1 MSTRDLNIIER
12 GIAGQDWS
20 QERGKISAKEL
31 SQVGEQSTSSTSALN
46 ALPTPFARF
55 YVVKEAFRRVK
66 EEYVSKRINAG
77 YAYRQLVSDCLD
89 VYELLFNLK
98 YHHNH
103 WKGKE
108 ILVREWDKETEM
120 ARLKET
126 VPKLYNSVSAY
137 WETDI
142 NQDKLYFIVLR
153 EAGKEKLL
161 ATSSPWTGF
170 VTPPDLDKTLAR
182 DDSNTIDSE
191 FNAIRY
197 ADLHLK
203 KKDKGE
209 YFRDVVLFEK
219 RPADFKNYMYNVLFG
234 QNGLDDR
241 LSEIRDYI
249 RAFKDDPDI
258 RNDYKQSLRSV
269 KTGDDND
276 LVVNGL
282 VFSSKDEKD
291 AVSMFND
298 VVIKLPYRISETNY
312 FVPQMNGKEDRKYDY
327 LLPLSEEALKVLD
340 LDAIE
345 VHYRE
350 YGGKNLE
357 VTVKD
362 TDGKVYKRTYIKSYN
377 RNDRFASSTG
387 VEGEIVDL
395 SDSESYNI
403 NIDTAFF
410 PSLLHCSANEA
421 ENNYFK
427 LMVAVRDANR
437 MPRLKGEDVDCT
449 FYVNKDGRC
458 ECLYKTEALD
468 KNGLTSGS
476 KKGVVRSVQDG
487 NTACCTVFFEVFNA
501 VPCAFSIKLK
511 IDGRD
516 VSGLLIPHVKKSSAT
531 VKLTYAIDFGTTNTY
546 ISKREQGNDFAP
558 SQLTMTDTMMS
569 YLHGIAKVPMKPIDQ
584 WEDVP
589 FVDAKSYFQTEFV
602 PPFIDGEKYKFPL
615 RTAISKRVRKDAR
628 PELFDNCNI
637 AFSYGKTK
645 KAGDNEVSTDIK
657 WDGANDERRLFIR
670 ELLLIVKADALQS
683 NADLARTELVWFYP
697 LSMNAEALNDLTDIW
712 NKQAEEVLGIPTTQI
727 KHYTE
732 SEAPYYYLSQT
743 DDFKSVSSV
752 AIVDIGGGST
762 DVVYFENNKPLL
774 ANSVHFGC
782 DVMWGNAYAK
792 IANSRK
798 NGIYEYYKNQVTF
811 PFDATLKGI
820 NEEMTAVNSEASTRD
835 IINFWIAN
843 SDKIEV
849 KGRDFNKVLRRD
861 CKPLFLYHYAAIIY
875 YMARMFKSRDLAC
888 PRDIAFSGN
897 GSRYIDGYL
906 TPNIKKLEAITKKVF
921 CKVYGKEVDNIH
933 IILPDC
939 RKETTC
945 YGGLYHDRIQVQGQ
959 SLDSP
964 EEIFFQGVDK
974 TEYKKVADLRE
985 AYNSGLR
992 NALINSIEELN
1003 EIYFEMLDMLIG
1015 EDDIQNISVSSLEDG
1030 MLSNEIADSLDKNF
1044 QNEVLSKYGDNK
1056 KYRDSLFFLPIV
1068 SNIHALTYVTKYKV
1082 ENDV

>member
-1 MSTRDLNIIER
+1 MSTRDLNIIDR

-31 SQVGEQSTSSTSALN
+31 SAVMEESTSSTSALN

-66 EEYVSKRINAG
+66 EEYVSKRSTKSQDAG
-77 YAYRQLVSDCLD
+77 YAYHQLVSDCLD

-98 YHHNH
+98 YHRNH
-103 WKGKE
+103 WKEKE
-108 ILVREWDKETEM
+108 ILIREWNKETEM
-120 ARLKET
+120 ARLKES

-137 WETDI
+137 WDTDI
-142 NQDKLYFIVLR
+142 NLDKLYFIILR
-153 EAGKEKLL
+153 EGGKEKLL

-170 VTPPDLDKTLAR
+170 VTPPDLDKTFAK
-182 DDSNTIDSE
+182 DDSNTVNSK
-191 FNAIRY
+191 FNAVRY
-197 ADLHLK
+197 ADLQLK

-209 YFRDVVLFEK
+209 YFRNVVLFED
-219 RPADFKNYMYNVLFG
+219 RPVDFKNYMYNVLFG
-234 QNGLDDR
+234 STGLDGR

-249 RAFKDDPDI
+249 REFKDDKDI
-258 RNDYKQSLRSV
+258 RNDYKQVLRPV
-269 KTGDDND
+269 KTVDDND

-291 AVSMFND
+291 VVSMFND
-298 VVIKLPYRISETNY
+298 VVIKLPYRISQTNY
-312 FVPQMNGKEDRKYDY
+312 VVPQMNGKEDRTHDY
-327 LLPLSEEALKVLD
+327 LLPLSEEALQVLD
-340 LDAIE
+340 LDAIK
-345 VHYRE
+345 VLYKE
-350 YGGKNLE
+350 YGGEMLE

-362 TDGKVYKRTYIKSYN
+362 TDGKVYKRTYSKNGGS
-377 RNDRFASSTG
+377 ASSTG
-387 VEGEIVDL
+387 VEGRVVDL
-395 SDSESYNI
+395 SDREYNI
-403 NIDTAFF
+403 NIDTALF
-410 PSLLHCSANEA
+410 PSLLHCSANAE

-449 FYVNKDGRC
+449 FYTKDKDGRC
-458 ECLYKTEALD
+458 ERLYKTEALD

-476 KKGVVRSVQDG
+476 KMGVVRSVQDA
-487 NTACCTVFFEVFNA
+487 NSACSTVFFEVFNA
-501 VPCAFSIKLK
+501 VPCAFSIHLKL
-511 IDGRD
+511 DGQD
-516 VSGLLIPHVKKSSAT
+516 VSGLLVPHVKESSAT

-546 ISKREQGNDFAP
+546 ISKRVQGSDVAP

-569 YLHGIAKVPMKPIDQ
+569 YLHGVAKTPKKPIDL

-589 FVDAKSYFQTEFV
+589 FADAKSYFQTEFV

-628 PELFDNCNI
+628 AELFDNCNI

-657 WDGANDERRLFIR
+657 WDGANDDRRLFIR
-670 ELLLIVKADALQS
+670 ELLMIIKADALQS
-683 NADLARTELVWFYP
+683 NADLARTKLVWFYP
-697 LSMNAEALNDLTDIW
+697 LSMRAEVLNDLAEIW
-712 NKQAEEVLGIPTTQI
+712 DKQAEEVLGIPATQI

-732 SEAPYYYLSQT
+732 SEVPYYYFSRT
-743 DDFKSVSSV
+743 DDFKAVSSV
-752 AIVDIGGGST
+752 AIIDIGGGST
-762 DVVYFENNKPLL
+762 DVVYFENNKSLL

-782 DVMWGNAYAK
+782 DVMWGNAYDK
-792 IANSRK
+792 MVNSRK

-811 PFDATLKGI
+811 PTDATLKGV
-820 NEEMTAVNSEASTRD
+820 NEEMTADGSTSSTRD

-849 KGRDFNKVLRRD
+849 EGHKFNKVLRRD

-906 TPNIKKLEAITKKVF
+906 TSNIKTLEEITKKVF
-921 CKVYGKEVDNIH
+921 CKVYGNEVDDIH
-933 IILPDC
+933 IILPEC

-945 YGGLYHDRIQVQGQ
+945 YGGLYRDCIQGQ
-959 SLDSP
+959 SPVSP

-974 TEYKKVADLRE
+974 TEYEKVADLRK
-985 AYNSGLR
+985 AFDSGLR
-992 NALINSIEELN
+992 TALIESVEELN
-1003 EIYFEMLDMLIG
+1003 AIYLEMLDILTRK
-1015 EDDIQNISVSSLEDG
+1015 DDIQNISVSSLTNG

-1044 QNEVLSKYGDNK
+1044 QNEVVSKYGDNM

-1068 SNIHALTYVTKYKV
+1068 SNILALTDVTKYNM
-1082 ENDV
+1082 ENDN

>member
-12 GIAGQDWS
+12 GIEGQDWS

-31 SQVGEQSTSSTSALN
+31 SQVVEQSTSSTSALN

-66 EEYVSKRINAG
+66 EEYVSKRTTEPQNAG

-120 ARLKET
+120 ERLKEI

-209 YFRDVVLFEK
+209 YFRNVVLFEN

-234 QNGLDDR
+234 QNGLDGR

-249 RAFKDDPDI
+249 REFKDDKDI
-258 RNDYKQSLRSV
+258 RNDYKQALRSV
-269 KTGDDND
+269 KTVDNND

-312 FVPQMNGKEDRKYDY
+312 FVPQMNGKEDRKHDY
-327 LLPLSEEALKVLD
+327 LLPLSEEALNVLD

-345 VHYRE
+345 VHYKE
-350 YGGKNLE
+350 HGSGMLE

-362 TDGKVYKRTYIKSYN
+362 TDGKVYKRAYN
-377 RNDRFASSTG
+377 RNNRLASSAG

-410 PSLLHCSANEA
+410 PSLLHCSANGA

-449 FYVNKDGRC
+449 FYVKDKYGRC
-458 ECLYKTEALD
+458 DRLYKTDALD

-476 KKGVVRSVQDG
+476 KMGVVRSVQEG
-487 NTACCTVFFEVFNA
+487 NSACSTVFFEVFNA

-516 VSGLLIPHVKKSSAT
+516 VSGLLIPHVRKSSAT

-546 ISKREQGNDFAP
+546 ISKRVQGSDVAP

-569 YLHGIAKVPMKPIDQ
+569 YLHGIAKAPKRSIDL

-589 FVDAKSYFQTEFV
+589 FSDAKPYFQTEFV

-615 RTAISKRVRKDAR
+615 RTAISKRVRKNAR

-637 AFSYGKTK
+637 AFSYGKSK

-670 ELLLIVKADALQS
+670 ELLIIVKADALQS

-697 LSMNAEALNDLTDIW
+697 LSMNAEVLNDLTEIW
-712 NKQAEEVLGIPTTQI
+712 NKQANEVLGISATQI

-762 DVVYFENNKPLL
+762 DVVYFENNKSVL

-782 DVMWGNAYAK
+782 DVMWGNAYDK
-792 IANSRK
+792 MANSRK

-811 PFDATLKGI
+811 PYDATLKGI
-820 NEEMTAVNSEASTRD
+820 NEEMTAVNSKASTRD

-849 KGRDFNKVLRRD
+849 EGHDFNKVLRRD

-875 YMARMFKSRDLAC
+875 YMAKMFKSRDLAC

-906 TPNIKKLEAITKKVF
+906 TPNIKTLEAIPKRVF
-921 CKVYGKEVDNIH
+921 CKVYGNEVDDIH
-933 IILPDC
+933 IILPEC

-945 YGGLYHDRIQVQGQ
+945 YGGLYRDRIQGQ
-959 SLDSP
+959 SSVSP

-992 NALINSIEELN
+992 NALIDSVEKLN
-1003 EIYFEMLDMLIG
+1003 QIYFEMLDMLIG
-1015 EDDIQNISVSSLEDG
+1015 EDDIQNISVSSLKNG

-1044 QNEVLSKYGDNK
+1044 QNEVVGKYGDNM

-1068 SNIHALTYVTKYKV
+1068 SNILALTDVTKYKV
-1082 ENDV
+1082 RNDN